1 VGTGT
6 TLGNIIGLRESTGR
20 SEPGCPLRQVRPA
33 AVAVMLSSARAGPTS
48 WRCAGR
54 VLAVLLPAARVLP
67 RHAQACQLQGCGP
80 GATGSI

>member
-1 VGTGT
+1 MGT
-6 TLGNIIGLRESTGR
+6 TLGNIGLRESTGR

-33 AVAVMLSSARAGPTS
+33 AVAVMLSSAGPTS
-48 WRCAGR
+48 WRCAGTSS